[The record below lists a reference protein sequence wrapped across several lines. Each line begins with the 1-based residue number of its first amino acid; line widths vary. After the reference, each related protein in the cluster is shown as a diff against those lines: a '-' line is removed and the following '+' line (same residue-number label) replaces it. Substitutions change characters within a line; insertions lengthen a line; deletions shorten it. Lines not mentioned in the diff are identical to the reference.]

1 MSGQD
6 AVEWEPV
13 PTSRRATIVGLL
25 GVGSLPGLLFCG
37 LGAVLGVIALVMA
50 PEAEREI
57 LASDGRLGGE
67 SVLRVAR
74 ICARISIAMALIGL
88 TIGVIM
94 WFWFLHWAHH
104 HHAH

>member
-1 MSGQD
+1 
-6 AVEWEPV
+6 
-13 PTSRRATIVGLL
+13 L

-50 PEAEREI
+50 PGAEREI
-57 LASDGRLGGE
+57 LASEGRLGGE

-74 ICARISIAMALIGL
+74 ICARISIATALIGL
-88 TIGVIM
+88 AIGVAM

-104 HHAH
+104 HHAHSG

>member
-1 MSGQD
+1 MSEQG
-6 AVEWEPV
+6 AVPWEPV
-13 PTSRRATIVGLL
+13 PNSRRATIVGLL

-37 LGAVLGVIALVMA
+37 LGAVLGVVALVLA

-67 SVLRVAR
+67 SVIRVAR
-74 ICARISIAMALIGL
+74 ICARISISMALIGL
-88 TIGVIM
+88 AVAIGM
-94 WFWFLHWAHH
+94 WFWFLHWANH

>member
-1 MSGQD
+1 MSEQD
-6 AVEWEPV
+6 AVAGGLV
-13 PTSRRATIVGLL
+13 PNSRRATIVGLL

-67 SVLRVAR
+67 SVIRVAR

-88 TIGVIM
+88 TIGIIM

-104 HHAH
+104 HHGH